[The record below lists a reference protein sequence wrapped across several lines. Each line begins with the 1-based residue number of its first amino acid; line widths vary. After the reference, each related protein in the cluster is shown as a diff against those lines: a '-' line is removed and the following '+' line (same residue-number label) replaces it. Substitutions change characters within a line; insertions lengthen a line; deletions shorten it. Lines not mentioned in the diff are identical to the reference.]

1 MDKIQWI
8 KEGIA
13 KVSRYVHIIGHEY
26 VTLHGNLLAKG
37 IAFSFLLTF
46 FPIVMIAIWLLSII
60 VADGSHLESEILATL
75 LDITPQVATD
85 YLQERIQNIASHR
98 LWSKIGITGI
108 IILFWAPNTLFTSI
122 EQALY
127 KVMKTDERRSFL
139 IRKAYSFTLHIVIIL
154 IIILFSF
161 ISMMLNSIGLFTD
174 LPPYLSFISS
184 KGVSTLVIWTSLM
197 LIYWICYHGKIKK
210 SALVITSFIISLIW
224 QILNSIGS
232 SIITL
237 SGKNEAFYGI
247 LAGVAV
253 VMSWAFLFSAF
264 LLIGGQVIA
273 RQSRPKESE
282 SYLDYEI

>member
-1 MDKIQWI
+1 MKWVR
-8 KEGIA
+8 ERGRA
-13 KVSRYVHIIGHEY
+13 VSRYVHEIAHEY
-26 VTLHGNLLAKG
+26 ITLHGNLLAKG

-60 VADGSHLESEILATL
+60 VADGSILETEILATL
-75 LDITPQVATD
+75 LDITPQVATE
-85 YLQERIQNIASHR
+85 YLQERIQNIASHK
-98 LWSKIGITGI
+98 LWGKVGITGVV
-108 IILFWAPNTLFTSI
+108 ILFWAPNTLFTSI
-122 EQALY
+122 EQALF
-127 KVMKTDERRSFL
+127 KIMKTEERRPFL
-139 IRKAYSFTLHIVIIL
+139 IRKIYSFTLHLVIIL

-161 ISMMLNSIGLFTD
+161 ISMMLNSIGIFTD
-174 LPPYLSFISS
+174 LPPYLLFISS

-197 LIYWICYHGKIKK
+197 LIYWICYHGKIRKR
-210 SALVITSFIISLIW
+210 ALVITSFCIAILW

-253 VMSWAFLFSAF
+253 VMTWAFLFSAF

-273 RQSRPKESE
+273 RHSQPIKKSDSPE
-282 SYLDYEI
+282 YEI

>member
-1 MDKIQWI
+1 MELLRRKLTYI
-8 KEGIA
+8 
-13 KVSRYVHIIGHEY
+13 SNYVHEIGHEY

-46 FPIVMIAIWLLSII
+46 FPIVMIAIWLLSIL
-60 VADGSHLESEILATL
+60 VADGSVLESEILATL
-75 LDITPQVATD
+75 LDITPQVATE
-85 YLQERIQNIASHR
+85 YLQERIQNIASHK
-98 LWSKIGITGI
+98 LWSKIGLTGV
-108 IILFWAPNTLFTSI
+108 IILLWAPNTLFTSI

-127 KVMKTDERRSFL
+127 KIMKTEERRSFL
-139 IRKAYSFTLHIVIIL
+139 IRKVYSFTLHIIIIL

-161 ISMMLNSIGLFTD
+161 ISMMLNSIGFFAD
-174 LPPYLSFISS
+174 LPPHLALISS

-197 LIYWICYHGKIKK
+197 LVYWICYHGKIKK
-210 SALVITSFIISLIW
+210 RALIITSFCIALLW

-253 VMSWAFLFSAF
+253 VMTWAFLFSAF

-273 RQSRPKESE
+273 RHSQPKRKED
-282 SYLDYEI
+282 LIDYQI